1 MKTFTIVGKSTLSGV
16 TKNRVANGTIKARTA
31 VLARNGHTNIQFVE
45 LPEPMAKPEAIAFL
59 EAQEIMTSKFE
70 DVSADILAREAE
82 LDQQMEDAS
91 VGLDVEFTPEEED
104 SEMDFNNKASS
115 IHY

>member
-1 MKTFTIVGKSTLSGV
+1 
-16 TKNRVANGTIKARTA
+16 
-31 VLARNGHTNIQFVE
+31 
-45 LPEPMAKPEAIAFL
+45 
-59 EAQEIMTSKFE
+59 MTPKFE